1 MQKKQN
7 FIILFVLI
15 YILNACKKE
24 ENFNFIN
31 HEALNPVNADTN
43 AGTWLPILLTSPTEF
58 SIAVPM
64 PTNNPN
70 YILEIQ
76 EIKSRQNIKSKKDE
90 KTIKYWSSGSILRWN
105 EIARQLVTKYNLP
118 PFQNPDGTYP
128 IPNPAN
134 PFAYPTFPFS
144 NPPYAAR
151 AYAYLTAAQY
161 DALIAAYYYKSLYK
175 RPNPK
180 VSNNTIEEL
189 IKVTKGYCYPSE
201 DAVIAG
207 ASVAILSLMFPTE
220 QAYLQDLANQVMNYR
235 ILVGAN
241 TNSDL
246 AAGFQLGKDV
256 AGKFISRARTDK
268 AGGSLGN
275 AAVLEQ
281 FKQNAIA
288 RGDVPWQSLDI
299 PSRPGLLPLFGQ
311 VKGFLLDSLEVVNAR
326 PGPPP
331 IVGSV
336 QHTRELEEVLRY
348 SKNASAE
355 NMRIVRYWESGI
367 GTYTPPGQWNAIA
380 ATDFVKERYS
390 EPRWARNYALL
401 NLAMFQAAICCWETK
416 YHYFNARPTQIKP
429 EIKTLA
435 GMPNFPAYT
444 SGHSTFD
451 GSACSVLM
459 HLIPKNSGKYTDLS
473 NQGSESRL
481 IGAIHYRSDIE
492 AGLAIGKKV
501 GLKAVDRAKIDG
513 AE

>member
-1 MQKKQN
+1 MQKKQY
-7 FIILFVLI
+7 FILLALLFI
-15 YILNACKKE
+15 FNACKKE
-24 ENFNFIN
+24 DNFTFIN
-31 HEALNPVNADTN
+31 HEALNPINADTN

-58 SIAVPM
+58 SIPVPM
-64 PTNNPN
+64 LTNNPN
-70 YILEIQ
+70 YILETQ
-76 EIKSRQNIKSKKDE
+76 AIKSRQNKKSKKDE
-90 KTIKYWSSGSILRWN
+90 KIIKYWSSGSVLRWN
-105 EIARQLVTKYNLP
+105 EIARELVAKYNLP
-118 PFQNPDGTYP
+118 PYQNPDGTYP

-161 DALIAAYYYKSLYK
+161 DALIAAYYYKSLFQ

-189 IKVTKGYCYPSE
+189 IKVTQGYCYPSE

-207 ASVAILSLMFPTE
+207 ASLAILSMMFPTE
-220 QAYLQDLANQVMNYR
+220 QAYLQDMATQSMDYR
-235 ILVGAN
+235 LLVGGN
-241 TNSDL
+241 TSSDL

-268 AGGSLGN
+268 AGGAIGN
-275 AAVLEQ
+275 ASVLAQ

-288 RGDVPWQSLDI
+288 RGDVPWQSLES

-331 IVGSV
+331 IVGSA
-336 QHTRELEEVLRY
+336 QHTKELDEVLKY
-348 SKNASAE
+348 SKNATVE

-380 ATDFVKERYS
+380 ANDFVKERYS

-401 NLAMFQAAICCWETK
+401 NLAMFQAVICCWETK
-416 YHYFNARPTQIKP
+416 YYYFNARPSQINA

-435 GMPNFPAYT
+435 GMPNFPSYT

-451 GSACSVLM
+451 GSASNVLI
-459 HLIPKNSGKYTDLS
+459 HLLPKNSGKYIALA

-492 AGLAIGKKV
+492 VGLAIGNKIAE
-501 GLKAVDRAKIDG
+501 KAVDRAKIDG